1 MKHVQNE
8 LFFSVCDM
16 ALYCRHIADIWKVI
30 TRNGRVSAYSNFVHV
45 HHLFIVMMDRI
56 LKAECHDIRSYFKSL
71 KDVFK
76 SMET

>member
-1 MKHVQNE
+1 M
-8 LFFSVCDM
+8 
-16 ALYCRHIADIWKVI
+16 I